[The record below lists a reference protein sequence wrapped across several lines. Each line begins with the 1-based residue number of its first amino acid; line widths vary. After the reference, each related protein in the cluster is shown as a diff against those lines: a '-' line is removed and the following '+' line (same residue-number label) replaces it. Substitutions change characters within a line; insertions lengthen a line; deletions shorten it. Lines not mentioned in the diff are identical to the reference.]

1 MYIHR
6 TLEKYILDFL
16 LSTKKI
22 QIIYGARQTGKSTLA
37 RKIVEQSGLKT
48 LSLNGEN
55 PRQTQILTSRSPEQ
69 YKLYF
74 SGYQLLFID
83 EAQYIPQIG
92 EILKLIYDHLNLKI
106 LVTGSSSFHI
116 AEHTSEPLTGRKLT
130 YILYPFSLSE
140 IKQIYSP
147 VQILENLETILIY
160 GLYPEIFLTQNL
172 TLKQKLLLELTDAY
186 LFKDI
191 FTLFYIKNPD
201 KIRRLLQLL
210 AFQVGQ
216 LVSVAELA
224 SSLELSSETVLR
236 YIELLE
242 KAHIIFRLL
251 PYGKNLRKQMK
262 KKFKVYFTDIGIRN
276 AVIEDFRPF
285 DLRQDKGNLW
295 ENFIIAEMIKRSGNQ
310 LKNDRF
316 YYWRNYSGAEMD
328 LVQVST
334 DGKITAYEIKLSQTR
349 KAPPRAWAD
358 AEPQA
363 GFYVINQSNF
373 PTFLLSE

>member
-37 RKIVEQSGLKT
+37 QQIINQSKLKT
-48 LSLNGEN
+48 LSINGEN
-55 PRQTQILTSRSPEQ
+55 PRQVQILTSKSTEQ

-74 SGYQLLFID
+74 SDYQLLFID

-92 EILKLIYDHLNLKI
+92 EILKLIYDHLDLKI

-130 YILYPFSLSE
+130 YTLYPFSLSE

-147 VQILENLETILIY
+147 LQISENLENILIY
-160 GLYPEIFLTQNL
+160 GLYPEIFLTKNIA
-172 TLKQKLLLELTDAY
+172 LKQKLLLELTDAY

-191 FTLFYIKNPD
+191 FTLFYIKKPD
-201 KIRRLLQLL
+201 KIRRLVQML
-210 AFQVGQ
+210 AFQTGQ

-224 SSLELSSETVLR
+224 SSLQLSSETVLR

-262 KKFKVYFTDIGIRN
+262 KKFKVYFNDIGIRN
-276 AVIEDFRPF
+276 AIIEDFRPF
-285 DLRQDKGNLW
+285 DLRQDRGNLW
-295 ENFIIAEMIKRSGNQ
+295 ENFIIAEIIKLSSNR
-310 LKNDRF
+310 LRNDRF
-316 YYWRNYSGAEMD
+316 YFWRNYSGAEVD

-334 DGKITAYEIKLSQTR
+334 NGKITAYEIKLTQSR
-349 KAPPRAWAD
+349 KSPPRSWTET
-358 AEPQA
+358 EPNA
-363 GFYVINQSNF
+363 HFSVINQSNF
-373 PTFLLSE
+373 LSVLQAI